1 MNSSFFELSLS
12 VQVAL
17 AAGYL
22 AYITAYAGL
31 RRGHATQDAIFIS
44 LVFSVVALLVFE
56 LLPVEQTYVRAFL
69 ACIAALASGIFW
81 RKLGRTWWLWLMQKT
96 GVHREDGVHSP
107 WDVLVQTD
115 RKVGQIS
122 VHLKSGRTLYMHD
135 RRNFVGCPWEG
146 LYLGGDGSVIMA
158 VETEELPDGT
168 SEDRE
173 GIKDEAWG
181 TRLTYIPASEIAR
194 VNLRMK

>member
-1 MNSSFFELSLS
+1 MNTNFFELSLS

-17 AAGYL
+17 SAGYL

-44 LVFSVVALLVFE
+44 LVFSVVALLTFDLV
-56 LLPVEQTYVRAFL
+56 PIEQTYLRAAA
-69 ACIAALASGIFW
+69 ACAVALASGIFW
-81 RKLGRTWWLWLMQKT
+81 RKLGRPWWLWVMQKT

-107 WDVLVQTD
+107 WDVIVQTD

-122 VHLKSGRTLYMHD
+122 VHLKSGRTLFMHD
-135 RRNFVGCPWEG
+135 RPNFVECPWEG
-146 LYLGGDGSVIMA
+146 LYLGGDGSVIMV
-158 VETEELPDGT
+158 VESEELPDGT
-168 SEDRE
+168 SEQRQA
-173 GIKDEAWG
+173 IKDEFWG
-181 TRLTYIPASEIAR
+181 TRLTYIPVSEIAR